1 MQTELGFKRLTNRR
15 KINFTYDQYRSN
27 DFFKDLNDPNVQKQI
42 SVLNTD
48 DITPVW
54 VKSVAR
60 RYKPESNN

>member
-1 MQTELGFKRLTNRR
+1 MPTELGVKRLTNKR

-27 DFFKDLNDPNVQKQI
+27 DFIKDLNDPNVQKQI

-54 VKSVAR
+54 VKSMAR
-60 RYKPESNN
+60 RYNPEG